1 MLTGMGNPLL
11 SNSYSIISN
20 PKSLFNM
27 NNYTHIIGDPS
38 IEAYFRTFL
47 QYAETKGFKLTEFE
61 QTIFESQGIASAQLL
76 LESTDTDDYDVDQKV
91 FEDLKRYWKS
101 IQSVDEIPSTK
112 FYALSGGILIFSYS
126 PY

>member
-1 MLTGMGNPLL
+1 MLTGMGHPLL

-47 QYAETKGFKLTEFE
+47 QYAETKGLQVNRIRTNPEKK
-61 QTIFESQGIASAQLL
+61 GI
-76 LESTDTDDYDVDQKV
+76 KV
-91 FEDLKRYWKS
+91 TRS
-101 IQSVDEIPSTK
+101 IHNP
-112 FYALSGGILIFSYS
+112 
-126 PY
+126 

>member
-1 MLTGMGNPLL
+1 MLTGMGHPLL

-61 QTIFESQGIASAQLL
+61 QTPRRKGLRSQG
-76 LESTDTDDYDVDQKV
+76 V
-91 FEDLKRYWKS
+91 FITLNK
-101 IQSVDEIPSTK
+101 
-112 FYALSGGILIFSYS
+112 
-126 PY
+126 

>member
-1 MLTGMGNPLL
+1 MLTGMGHPLL

-61 QTIFESQGIASAQLL
+61 NPEKKGI
-76 LESTDTDDYDVDQKV
+76 KV
-91 FEDLKRYWKS
+91 TRS
-101 IQSVDEIPSTK
+101 IHNP
-112 FYALSGGILIFSYS
+112 
-126 PY
+126 